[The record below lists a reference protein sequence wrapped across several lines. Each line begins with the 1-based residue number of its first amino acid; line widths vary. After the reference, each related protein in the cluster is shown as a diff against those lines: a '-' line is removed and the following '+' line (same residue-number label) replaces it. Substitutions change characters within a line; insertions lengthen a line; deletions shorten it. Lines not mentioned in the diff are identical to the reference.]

1 MKKVLYGLFVG
12 LFLALCLT
20 LSVGMLLTP
29 AADAAAN
36 EQLAQMPRA
45 QNADGSINTEYLAG
59 LENWV
64 NDRFFLRTELISA
77 DRWLTGNLLAT
88 SGEPDVV
95 LGKDGWLFF
104 QPTVADYT
112 GTEPL
117 SDHDLACA
125 AHNLSLMA
133 RYCKDSDKDFL
144 FVIAPNK
151 NSLYGEF
158 MPDLGATAK
167 VRDAQRL
174 HGLLDELGVPY
185 ADLFA
190 AFDAQEDALYFAHDS
205 HWNSQ
210 GAALGAD
217 TINHAF
223 GLRSHYFAADF
234 SKKAAHTGDLYAML
248 YPGLTDPEQDPVCGA
263 PLQYTFTGRATQS
276 DAITLETE
284 GQGQGRL
291 LAYRDSFGNLL
302 YPYLADSSASAR
314 FSRATLYDL
323 TLEADRV
330 LVELVERNLKY
341 LITYGAILPAPTAE
355 LTLPEDVEGRLTV
368 TTGKRSGLVQVQG
381 KLPQAADAIWVVA
394 DGTAREAF
402 MLSGGGFLASVP
414 EDAHWTHV
422 VYAVGEEMLMYE
434 ITLEEN

>member
-1 MKKVLYGLFVG
+1 MKKVLYGLFAG

-36 EQLAQMPRA
+36 EQLAQMPQI
-45 QNADGSINTEYLAG
+45 QNADGINTEYLAD
-59 LENWV
+59 LKKWV

-77 DRWLTGNLLAT
+77 DRWLSGKLLAT

-104 QPTVADYT
+104 QPTVKDYT
-112 GTEPL
+112 GTEPM
-117 SDHDLACA
+117 SDRDLRYA
-125 AHNLSLMA
+125 AHNLSIMA
-133 RYCKDSDKDFL
+133 RYCRENGKDFL

-151 NSLYGEF
+151 NSLYGQY
-158 MPDLGATAK
+158 MPDLGVTAT

-174 HGLLDELGVPY
+174 HALLDDLDVPY
-185 ADLFA
+185 TDLFSV
-190 AFDAQEDALYFAHDS
+190 FAQQEQPLYFAHDS

-217 TINHAF
+217 TINQAF
-223 GLRSHYFAADF
+223 GLQSQYYASDF
-234 SKKAAHTGDLYAML
+234 SQGQTHTGDLYAML
-248 YPGLTDPEQDPVCGA
+248 YPGLVDPEQNPVCGT
-263 PLQYTFTGRATQS
+263 PLQYTFTGRATQP

-284 GQGQGRL
+284 GQGSGRL
-291 LAYRDSFGNLL
+291 LVYRDSFGNLL

-314 FSRATLYDL
+314 FSRSTLYDL

-330 LVELVERNLKY
+330 LVELVERNLTY
-341 LITYGAILPAPTAE
+341 LITYGAILPAPEAE
-355 LTLPEDVEGRLTV
+355 ITLPEKTAGSLTV
-368 TTGKRSGLVQVQG
+368 TTGKRAGLVQVQG
-381 KLPQAADAIWVVA
+381 KLPQEADAAWLVT
-394 DGTAREAF
+394 DGTARETFLLA
-402 MLSGGGFLASVP
+402 GGAFLASVP
-414 EDAHWTHV
+414 EEANYTHV
-422 VYAVGEEMLMYE
+422 VYTVGEEMLMYE